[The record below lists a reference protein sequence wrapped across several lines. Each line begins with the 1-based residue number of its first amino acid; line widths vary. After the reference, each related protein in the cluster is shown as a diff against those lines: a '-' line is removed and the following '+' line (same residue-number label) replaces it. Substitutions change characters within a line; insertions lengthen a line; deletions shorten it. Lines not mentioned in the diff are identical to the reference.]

1 VTEAS
6 QPRRAGLVAVSLI
19 PIRLVNFHGDAPADL
34 VLTTGVSVPSPPPR
48 TRVRLL
54 VATGLVAVLATVAA
68 CGGSGSSSGGS
79 GSGGGSKVKVRLG
92 YFPNITHATAI
103 VGVDK
108 GFFEKALGASGTLD
122 PKTFADGTAAS
133 EAILSNSIDMSYV
146 GPNPAINSFQKT
158 QGKAVRVISGA
169 TSGGAQLIVKASIS
183 KPGDLKGKTLATPK
197 LGNTQDVALRSYLK
211 DQGLKTDTSGGGDVA
226 IQPHDN
232 ADTLQLFK
240 SGDIDGAWVP
250 EPWATRLTVEGKG
263 KALVDE
269 KSLWPGGKFVTTV
282 LMVRTDFLGAHP
294 DIVKKVLQGQID
306 SNTWV
311 NANTEEAKKVVN
323 AGIEKI
329 TTKKLAPEV
338 VNQAWAN
345 LEFTDDPLV
354 SSFKKDATNAKA
366 VGLLDETSLEG
377 LFDLKPLNQLLKADG
392 KPEVKD
398 T

>member
-1 VTEAS
+1 M
-6 QPRRAGLVAVSLI
+6 
-19 PIRLVNFHGDAPADL
+19 
-34 VLTTGVSVPSPPPR
+34 PSHRPR
-48 TRVRLL
+48 TRLL
-54 VATGLVAVLATVAA
+54 VAIGLVAALATAAA
-68 CGGSGSSSGGS
+68 CSSSSSTGGSSGGS
-79 GSGGGSKVKVRLG
+79 GGGGSKVKVRLG

-108 GFFEKALGASGTLD
+108 GFFQKALGAGGTLD

-158 QGKAVRVISGA
+158 QGKAVQLISGA
-169 TSGGAQLIVKASIS
+169 TSGGAQLIVKAGIS
-183 KPGDLKGKTLATPK
+183 KPGELKGKTLATPK

-211 DQGLKTDTSGGGDVA
+211 DHGLKTDTSGGGDVA

-240 SGDIDGAWVP
+240 SGDIGGAWVP
-250 EPWATRLTVEGKG
+250 EPWASRLIVEGKG
-263 KALVDE
+263 KVLVDE

-282 LMVRTDFLGAHP
+282 LMVRKDFLDAHP
-294 DIVKKVLQGQID
+294 EVVKKVLQGQID
-306 SNTWV
+306 SNAWV
-311 NANTEEAKKVVN
+311 NANTAEAKKVVN

-338 VNQAWAN
+338 VDQAWAN
-345 LEFTDDPLV
+345 LEFTNDPLV
-354 SSFKKDATNAKA
+354 SSFKKDAANAKA
-366 VGLLDETSLEG
+366 VGLLDDTNLKG
-377 LFDLKPLNQLLKADG
+377 LFDLKPLNELLKADG
-392 KPEVKD
+392 KPEVKE